1 MCIFFFVSH
10 FGVSFSWKCVSVRP
24 VPYPFAFVADT
35 NRQFIRRMCPQ
46 NASIHDKQSVLAR
59 AAEENPPS
67 NVIID
72 FYRLL
77 QSTLLTQI
85 RNRKEPH
92 LMTINYVKQNVATK
106 QQNANWMDEFWM
118 RTLGHERSERVFNL
132 DETIAQSIK
141 NQFSRKHFRSTIYA
155 VLCPFSRIAIH
166 ALDWS
171 GKKNTRWL
179 RQRKRMEWKR
189 QKCVSAIC
197 KIKTVCVTHNR
208 RRLVTHFKLL
218 FCSFFPF
225 FAALFGTRY
234 TDTNEQR
241 HNDNAIR
248 YISERSGAHNRHR
261 G

>member
-10 FGVSFSWKCVSVRP
+10 YGVSFSWKCVSDRP

-92 LMTINYVKQNVATK
+92 LMTINYVKEKKTWQRNNRTQIGWMNFGCVRLATRGAK
-106 QQNANWMDEFWM
+106 EYSIWTKPSHNQSKINFLESISDRPFMRCSAHFQESPYTRWTEAER
-118 RTLGHERSERVFNL
+118 RTLDGWGREKEWNGNGRNVCRLFVKL
-132 DETIAQSIK
+132 
-141 NQFSRKHFRSTIYA
+141 
-155 VLCPFSRIAIH
+155 
-166 ALDWS
+166 
-171 GKKNTRWL
+171 
-179 RQRKRMEWKR
+179 KR
-189 QKCVSAIC
+189 
-197 KIKTVCVTHNR
+197 
-208 RRLVTHFKLL
+208 
-218 FCSFFPF
+218 
-225 FAALFGTRY
+225 FA
-234 TDTNEQR
+234 
-241 HNDNAIR
+241 
-248 YISERSGAHNRHR
+248 
-261 G
+261 